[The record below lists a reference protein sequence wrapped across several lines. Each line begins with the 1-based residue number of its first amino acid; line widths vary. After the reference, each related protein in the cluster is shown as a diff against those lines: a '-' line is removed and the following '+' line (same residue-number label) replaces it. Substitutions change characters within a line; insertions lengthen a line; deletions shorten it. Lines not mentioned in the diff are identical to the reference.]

1 MRRGLRWSFGLLAS
15 LLLSACFSIGT
26 GSEAGPQLHRRL
38 VDAGAEPARRAQPLV
53 DALLIQP
60 LPADALADTVSIAY
74 SPRSH
79 EFAYYQLATWT
90 ERPVRQLPRLLQRR
104 LEARGVATAV
114 GLLGEPLRADWLLTL
129 AVDTLH
135 HDVSLPPGQAR
146 LAVTVELFDRRSQA
160 RVARHSFTASV
171 PTARADSAAA
181 AAAMSQAVAAVFDEM
196 LPWLEVELERATAK
210 KPVP

>member
-1 MRRGLRWSFGLLAS
+1 MRRAARWGIGLLAP

-26 GSEAGPQLHRRL
+26 GSEAGPQLHRQL
-38 VDAGAEPARRAQPLV
+38 VDNGAEPARRAQPLV
-53 DALLIQP
+53 QALLIQP

-74 SPRSH
+74 SRSSH
-79 EFAYYQLATWT
+79 EFAFYQLATWT
-90 ERPVRQLPRLLQRR
+90 ERPVRQLPRLLQQR
-104 LEARGVATAV
+104 LEARGVAAAV

-160 RVARHSFTASV
+160 RAARRSFTASV

-196 LPWLEVELERATAK
+196 LPWLEDELQRALAAAG
-210 KPVP
+210 P

>member
-1 MRRGLRWSFGLLAS
+1 MRRAARWGIGLLAP

-26 GSEAGPQLHRRL
+26 GSEAGPQLHRQL

-53 DALLIQP
+53 QALLIQP

-74 SPRSH
+74 SRSSH
-79 EFAYYQLATWT
+79 EFAFYQLATWT
-90 ERPVRQLPRLLQRR
+90 ERPVRQLPRLLQQR
-104 LEARGVATAV
+104 LEARGVAAAV

-160 RVARHSFTASV
+160 RAARRSVTASV
-171 PTARADSAAA
+171 PTARADSSAA
-181 AAAMSQAVAAVFDEM
+181 AAAMSQAVAAVFYEM
-196 LPWLEVELERATAK
+196 LPWLEDELQRALAAAG
-210 KPVP
+210 P